1 MIPGKVVVL
10 NLHPDLAGRLAGS
23 GQLTKESTGEQRSA
37 GLQSLSAEQKYTI
50 DDFNEKY
57 VPTYLTTTYKC
68 R

>member
-50 DDFNEKY
+50 DDFNEK
-57 VPTYLTTTYKC
+57 
-68 R
+68 